1 MSRLRIRHGW
11 TATESDT
18 RNERRIIGWS
28 IAMAVTFVAATFVIE
43 GDIVT
48 NTAVTVLLT
57 AGVGALGVVL
67 VLAYRRFIDQTDELM
82 RKIQLEALALTVG
95 AGWVSAF
102 VYSLLQNGDLVSP
115 EWATTTLIMVLAIT
129 YTIGVAIGRRRY
141 SG

>member
-1 MSRLRIRHGW
+1 MSRLRTRHGW

-18 RNERRIIGWS
+18 RNERRIVGWS
-28 IAMAVTFVAATFVIE
+28 MAMALTFVAATFVIT

-48 NTAVTVLLT
+48 HAAATVVLAV
-57 AGVGALGVVL
+57 GVAALGVVL

-102 VYSLLQNGDLVSP
+102 VYSLLQNGDLVSA

-129 YTIGVAIGRRRY
+129 YTIGVVLGRRRY
-141 SG
+141 SE